1 MIPRLDRVS
10 ICQQILV
17 ICFVSLHRLWGFGR
31 TILYFSSG
39 LRPSVREA
47 VNGISSPLPLLSEQ
61 ESFVF
66 VKLLRWQSAYLSRA
80 RQKHARARE
89 KHATPPR
96 GSFPNPSENQSSHQA
111 SGFLRRHSSKK
122 PVRWAMSLWFSA
134 LPLPAATA
142 RPRTSSRPPPLP
154 PYSRWFRYLTPPPP
168 LSSCAASR
176 RPRGRS
182 LALGRLAVSAGRG
195 RTQDF
200 PCVVTGHSNIILHNW
215 HHLGNFQSQNYPFP
229 PVTPSI

>member
-1 MIPRLDRVS
+1 MPDRS
-10 ICQQILV
+10 T
-17 ICFVSLHRLWGFGR
+17 H
-31 TILYFSSG
+31 
-39 LRPSVREA
+39 A
-47 VNGISSPLPLLSEQ
+47 
-61 ESFVF
+61 
-66 VKLLRWQSAYLSRA
+66 
-80 RQKHARARE
+80 HARNTPHHHAARSPE
-89 KHATPPR
+89 A
-96 GSFPNPSENQSSHQA
+96 SENQSSHQA

-154 PYSRWFRYLTPPPP
+154 PYSRWFRYLTPP
-168 LSSCAASR
+168 LSSCDASR